1 MKKLLNTI
9 AVGLLACGLLLI
21 ALFKFD
27 MIDLSRSPSA
37 SMQIPASELKNTI
50 EKANGGDIAST
61 NRLVEHYLYSEVD
74 EITGLKWARIGA
86 ERGDVNLRKFIVD
99 VLSRSKLD
107 TDRIESKRLAKKWNL
122 PVR

>member
-1 MKKLLNTI
+1 MKTFKI
-9 AVGLLACGLLLI
+9 AVGLLACGLLLL

-37 SMQIPASELKNTI
+37 SMQIPVSELKKTI

-61 NRLVEHYLYSEVD
+61 NRLVKHYLYSEVD

-86 ERGDVNLRKFIVD
+86 EQGDVNFQKLVVD
-99 VLSRSKLD
+99 VLSRSELD
-107 TDRIESKRLAKKWNL
+107 ADRIESQSLAKKWNL
-122 PVR
+122 SVR